1 MVVYGM
7 IKKVLP
13 IAALGLGLLFL
24 GNVLVR
30 PAQAQQST
38 DVISSLGAGLG
49 SGLSSV
55 GSGVQ
60 TFLTGIGTGSAQLL
74 NPLFSLRTL
83 IYGDEDSQSG
93 IEQTANASSTSIQN
107 PIPHTASDSPGVSP
121 QGGGGS
127 SNTGGTSSGSSSS
140 GFGNYGGAGQHGYAS
155 STSVGR
161 FLS

>member
-13 IAALGLGLLFL
+13 IAAIGLGLLFL

-38 DVISSLGAGLG
+38 DVITSLGAGLG

-74 NPLFSLRTL
+74 NPLFSLKTL
-83 IYGDEDSQSG
+83 IYGENYDGATNQVAQ
-93 IEQTANASSTSIQN
+93 IQNASNYTID
-107 PIPHTASDSPGVSP
+107 IPTPNTASSSPAVSP
-121 QGGGGS
+121 ESHAETKQS
-127 SNTGGTSSGSSSS
+127 VITFPSGARTT
-140 GFGNYGGAGQHGYAS
+140 YP
-155 STSVGR
+155 
-161 FLS
+161 LSQAAIDYYRNIGVEVS